1 MHVSSNEC
9 VIDQIVPLYTV
20 ITGRRWPSHIP
31 ETFEDLPYR
40 PSYIMSASKPRRG
53 QVRRDRSD
61 LFGDPSIVTCD
72 HKDPD
77 HPFRQ
82 LLRVRRPANSSY
94 ATSDIFL

>member
-1 MHVSSNEC
+1 MHVSSNEW

-31 ETFEDLPYR
+31 EIFEDLPYR

-61 LFGDPSIVTCD
+61 LFGDP
-72 HKDPD
+72 P
-77 HPFRQ
+77 
-82 LLRVRRPANSSY
+82 LLSRAIIKIPTIRSANYSGY
-94 ATSDIFL
+94 EDL